1 MASALPIRSILAMD
15 PSEIARFSCVFR
27 LPAEITITSV
37 DPSPTE
43 LVIGVACQAPRM
55 ECPECHQLSARMHGS
70 YQRTVADLPCAGRN
84 VMLALTV
91 REFVCGTPTC
101 PRKIFTERLPGLV
114 ESYARMTS
122 RLIALVQ
129 ALGLVA
135 GGQMGTRQADRTG
148 IATSPSTLL
157 RHLMQLPAPVTRA
170 VRVLGIDD
178 FAWKK
183 RFTYGTILV
192 DLERR
197 KIIDVLADRE
207 SATVETW
214 LNAHPEVDIVSRDR
228 GKEFAKAATLGA
240 PQPRQVVDRFHVVKN
255 LSEVL
260 REILGHCRA
269 EIRQG
274 EAPVPQLEKAGEER
288 TRPSLSAATWQQRTP
303 AQVKKAHQARQASRD
318 DRYQQITTLRAHG
331 LRQSEVA
338 KRMGMSEKAVRT
350 CLKRGAAPTNERH
363 FRRRSVFDP
372 YAVYV
377 LERWQAGVHE
387 AKQLYEEIQAQGF
400 SGTVRIVQRF
410 VQALRD
416 DPEKITLAP
425 EASAERFSSNTATWL
440 FIRDPKQLTAEKQAE
455 LELICQ
461 RSETARKTYVLTQQF
476 MSMLRLRRGQEFETW
491 LSAVEASHIAELCRF
506 AHSLCTDKDAV
517 IAGLTLSYSN
527 GPVEAQVHK
536 LKLVKRS
543 MFGRAKLPLLRQRLL
558 HAA

>member
-1 MASALPIRSILAMD
+1 MEPREAALLSSILH
-15 PSEIARFSCVFR
+15 
-27 LPAEITITSV
+27 LPAGITILSV
-37 DPSPTE
+37 HPSATE
-43 LVIGVACQAPRM
+43 LVIRVACHAPSM
-55 ECPECHQLSARMHGS
+55 PCPECHQPSTRIHGN

-84 VMLALTV
+84 VLLMLTV
-91 REFVCGTPTC
+91 RKFVCSTPTC
-101 PRKIFTERLPGLV
+101 PYKIFTERLPGLV
-114 ESYARMTS
+114 ESYGRMTP

-129 ALGLVA
+129 SLGVVA

-148 IATSPSTLL
+148 IATTPSTLL

-170 VRVLGIDD
+170 VRVLGLDD

-197 KIIDVLADRE
+197 RIIDVLPDRE

-214 LNAHPEVDIVSRDR
+214 LKEHPEVDIVSRDR
-228 GKEFAKAATLGA
+228 GKEFAKAATVGA
-240 PQPRQVVDRFHVVKN
+240 PQARQVVDRFHMVKN

-274 EAPVPQLEKAGEER
+274 EAPVLQLEKAGEER
-288 TRPSLSAATWQQRTP
+288 TRPSPSAATWQQRTP

-318 DRYQQITTLRAHG
+318 DRYQQMTTLRAQG
-331 LRQSEVA
+331 LTQSEVA
-338 KRMGMSEKAVRT
+338 KRMGMSERAVRT
-350 CLKRGAAPTNERH
+350 WLKRGAAPTNERH

-387 AKQLYEEIQAQGF
+387 AKHLYEEIQAQGF

-425 EASAERFSSNTATWL
+425 ETSAERFSANTATWL
-440 FIRDPKQLTAEKQAE
+440 FIRDPKQLTTEKQAE

-461 RSETARKTYVLTQQF
+461 RSETARQTYVLTQQF
-476 MSMLRLRRGQEFETW
+476 MSMLRLRRGQDFETW